1 MNHLN
6 EDGELISVIIPV
18 YNIENHLPRC
28 LDALSAQT
36 YKNVEIILVDDASTD
51 NSGII
56 CDDFAAQD
64 TRTRVIHHEKNMG
77 LWAARNTGQDVSHG
91 AYIWFPDGDDY
102 FHRDVLKFLYEVI
115 NWGKNGEK
123 YQIALTCGRRTTGLF
138 EDTKSAIQLSTT
150 EYSQKEL
157 ISSLLTSETG
167 NGLYRGFPNVWNKL
181 YRKEL
186 IHSIRANNYPRA
198 QDLDFNL
205 RVFLKVKKAIV
216 IENAL
221 YFWVQRPGSLMRSPE
236 ARQLYPQCRTSI
248 LFNNL
253 MDLPDENSSYR
264 YLLLKKLYNA
274 MILWKGIA
282 MQTEQQKG
290 VFKQCDEYERITRKQ
305 YYRCNQIPIYE
316 RISRFIL
323 LHSPRLARF
332 LMKLTRNY

>member
-6 EDGELISVIIPV
+6 EDEELISIIVPV

-77 LWAARNTGQDVSHG
+77 LWAARNTGQDASHG
-91 AYIWFPDGDDY
+91 AYFWFPDGDDY
-102 FHRDVLKFLYEVI
+102 FHRDILKLLYEVI
-115 NWGKNGEK
+115 NVSENGEK
-123 YQIALTCGRRTTGLF
+123 YQIALTYGRKTVDLYQ
-138 EDTKSAIQLSTT
+138 DTESAISLSTT

-157 ISSLLTSETG
+157 ISSLLTSETS
-167 NGLYRGFPNVWNKL
+167 NGIYRGFPHVWNKL

-186 IHSIRANNYPRA
+186 IDSIRANSYPRS
-198 QDLDFNL
+198 QDLDYNL
-205 RVFLKVKKAIV
+205 RVFFRVNKAIV

-253 MDLPDENSSYR
+253 MDIPDENSSYR

-282 MQTEQQKG
+282 MQTEQQKA
-290 VFKQCDEYERITRKQ
+290 VFKQCDEYERTTRKQ